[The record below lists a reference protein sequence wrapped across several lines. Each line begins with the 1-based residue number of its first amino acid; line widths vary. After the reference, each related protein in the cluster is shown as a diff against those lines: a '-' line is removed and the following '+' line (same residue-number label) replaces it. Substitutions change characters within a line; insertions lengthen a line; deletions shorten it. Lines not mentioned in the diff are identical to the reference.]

1 MYDTQSDYL
10 QRYHDNDRSYRVLPR
25 GAYCGGENEVTIFSY
40 IDNVLEHHFETFQ
53 DDISELYKKS
63 FDDDYLTPKK

>member
-25 GAYCGGENEVTIFSY
+25 DACCGNDTQSNKVQKT
-40 IDNVLEHHFETFQ
+40 
-53 DDISELYKKS
+53 SEAK
-63 FDDDYLTPKK
+63 